1 MHFALLGN
9 HPDGLGMAD
18 ALVASGRHR
27 LLYHAGEGPAG
38 AGRWPEARR
47 VHDLEEV
54 LADPAVEV
62 VLVASG
68 PANRPAHL
76 RRAVQSERHAVCV
89 HPADHAP
96 EVAYEV
102 GMIREDT
109 RQAAVPLLP
118 DAFHPGIV
126 RLKEFLAPGRTP
138 PGLFRLLEVER
149 WATGEVIDPGA
160 AGQGASFP
168 GWDVLR
174 ALGGEIAEVSALT
187 PDEE

>member
-1 MHFALLGN
+1 
-9 HPDGLGMAD
+9 
-18 ALVASGRHR
+18 
-27 LLYHAGEGPAG
+27 
-38 AGRWPEARR
+38 
-47 VHDLEEV
+47 
-54 LADPAVEV
+54 
-62 VLVASG
+62 
-68 PANRPAHL
+68 NRPAHL
-76 RRAVQSERHAVCV
+76 RRAMQSERHAVCV

-138 PGLFRLLEVER
+138 PGPFRLLEVER

-187 PDEE
+187 PDEEVAGGVPVLLAGRFERQGLFQVTLVPNQPEARWRLR